1 MNNLDNTI
9 WDVAVIGG
17 GPAGMMSAGTAAQH
31 GARVILLEKNDAL
44 GKKLLITGGGRCNVT
59 NAEQDVRTLLEKF
72 KSDGKFLF
80 STFAQFAVAETLQF
94 FNSRGME
101 TKIEPGLRVFPTS
114 DKSQSV
120 LNVLL
125 EYLREQ
131 HVTVLSHS
139 PVSKLKTVENK
150 ISAVVLADGT
160 EIKAKMFILATGGL
174 SRPETGSTG
183 DGFTWLKN
191 IGHTII
197 KPSFALVPVAI
208 KDEWVKKLQGVT
220 IPSVK
225 ITLLQ
230 DGQKQGVKK
239 GKILFTHFGVSGP
252 TVLNMSKDIGELLK
266 YGDVTVSLDLF
277 PASGHDKLNLHL
289 QDFFKQQNKK
299 KIKNCLGE
307 MIPSALVPIVL
318 ELTGVDP
325 ETLVHSITRDNR
337 LKLITT
343 LKNLTMTVSGLLG
356 ADKAIVSSGGIDLTE
371 VDFKTMSSRLYPN
384 LYVVGDVLNIDRPS
398 GGYSLQ
404 LCWTTGYVAGTHAGQ
419 KSHNY

>member
-1 MNNLDNTI
+1 M
-9 WDVAVIGG
+9 G
-17 GPAGMMSAGTAAQH
+17 
-31 GARVILLEKNDAL
+31 
-44 GKKLLITGGGRCNVT
+44 LITALLGRAWCGWACPQTVFIEGFFRRVE
-59 NAEQDVRTLLEKF
+59 AWIEGDHLARRALAKAPWSF
-72 KSDGKFLF
+72 GKFSKKALKWSAF
-80 STFAQFAVAETLQF
+80 LAGSLVITHSFLAYFVGPHE
-94 FNSRGME
+94 
-101 TKIEPGLRVFPTS
+101 
-114 DKSQSV
+114 
-120 LNVLL
+120 
-125 EYLREQ
+125 
-131 HVTVLSHS
+131 VLSMMTKA
-139 PVSKLKTVENK
+139 PAENPG
-150 ISAVVLADGT
+150 SFFLVL
-160 EIKAKMFILATGGL
+160 LATGGL

-343 LKNLTMTVSGLLG
+343 LKNLTMTVAGLLG

>member
-1 MNNLDNTI
+1 MNNGDNTI

-31 GARVILLEKNDAL
+31 GARVILLEKNNTL

-80 STFAQFAVAETLQF
+80 STFTQFAVAETLQF
-94 FNSRGME
+94 FNSRGMD
-101 TKIEPGLRVFPTS
+101 TKTEPGLRVFPIS

-139 PVSKLKTVENK
+139 PVSKLKTVENE

-160 EIKAKMFILATGGL
+160 EIKAKTFILATGGL

-183 DGFTWLKN
+183 DGFTWLKH

-225 ITLLQ
+225 ITILQ

-239 GKILFTHFGVSGP
+239 GKILFTHFGLSGP

-266 YGDVTVSLDLF
+266 YGDVTLSLDLF
-277 PASGHDKLNLHL
+277 PASGHDKLNIQL

-318 ELTGVDP
+318 ELAGVDP
-325 ETLVHSITRDNR
+325 EVPVHSITRDNR
-337 LKLITT
+337 LKLITI
-343 LKNLTMTVSGLLG
+343 LKNLTMTVAGLLG

-404 LCWTTGYVAGTHAGQ
+404 LCWTTGHVAGTHAGKQ
-419 KSHNY
+419 SHNY

>member
-1 MNNLDNTI
+1 
-9 WDVAVIGG
+9 
-17 GPAGMMSAGTAAQH
+17 MSAGTAAQH
-31 GARVILLEKNDAL
+31 GARVILLEKNNTL

-80 STFAQFAVAETLQF
+80 STFTQFAVAETLQF
-94 FNSRGME
+94 FNSRGMD
-101 TKIEPGLRVFPTS
+101 TKTEPGLRVFPIS

-139 PVSKLKTVENK
+139 PVSKLKTVENE

-160 EIKAKMFILATGGL
+160 EIKAKTFILATGGL

-183 DGFTWLKN
+183 DGFTWLKH

-225 ITLLQ
+225 ITILQ

-239 GKILFTHFGVSGP
+239 GKILFTHFGLSGP

-266 YGDVTVSLDLF
+266 YGDVTLSLDLF
-277 PASGHDKLNLHL
+277 PASGHDKLNIQL

-318 ELTGVDP
+318 ELAGVDP
-325 ETLVHSITRDNR
+325 EVPVHSITRDNR
-337 LKLITT
+337 LKLITI
-343 LKNLTMTVSGLLG
+343 LKNLTMTVAGLLG

-404 LCWTTGYVAGTHAGQ
+404 LCWTTGHVAGTHAGKQ
-419 KSHNY
+419 SHNY